1 MILRLD
7 ILGRFL
13 DLTKGEFAIQTSEA
27 DRRADYPG
35 RDRMLA
41 LPGQPGF
48 DPWCLTDSVAYAKLY
63 DNPKAIEAIAAL
75 WKCDPE
81 PDKTLAI
88 QTEIIAALWWGD
100 IAFPLTHAGTRIGY
114 YYCCPWAPIY
124 VARRS
129 VTIGNQRLAR
139 FQKFTFDVSAEVV
152 SKGGAFK
159 RQILTSS
166 FPKEVLCFKRF

>member
-1 MILRLD
+1 MKLSKPIEEQ
-7 ILGRFL
+7 I
-13 DLTKGEFAIQTSEA
+13 A
-27 DRRADYPG
+27 PV

-81 PDKTLAI
+81 PEKTLAI

-100 IAFPLTHAGTRIGY
+100 IAFPLTPFRYSDWILLLLSLGT
-114 YYCCPWAPIY
+114 
-124 VARRS
+124 
-129 VTIGNQRLAR
+129 N
-139 FQKFTFDVSAEVV
+139 
-152 SKGGAFK
+152 
-159 RQILTSS
+159 
-166 FPKEVLCFKRF
+166 LCS